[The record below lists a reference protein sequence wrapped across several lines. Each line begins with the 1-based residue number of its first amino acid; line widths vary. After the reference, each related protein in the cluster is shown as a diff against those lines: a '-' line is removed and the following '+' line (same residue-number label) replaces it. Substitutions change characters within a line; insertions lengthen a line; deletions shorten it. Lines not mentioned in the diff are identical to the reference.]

1 MLAKFTV
8 ACALAVAA
16 VQGKSNGYS
25 EKYSPEPE
33 VKGKNYSRSKQY
45 SPEKSYDFEWNRR
58 STFRPLDVHGTQI
71 VDKYW
76 ETAAVETETI
86 KATCDFE
93 FVNDY

>member
-1 MLAKFTV
+1 MVTARSIPPSPKLKAKIIP
-8 ACALAVAA
+8 AA
-16 VQGKSNGYS
+16 SSIPPKNHTTSNGT
-25 EKYSPEPE
+25 
-33 VKGKNYSRSKQY
+33 G
-45 SPEKSYDFEWNRR
+45 